1 MSKKL
6 ISKADLLNLANEML
20 KKHPGYKEGLLFVEA
35 EQKGTILVLRPT
47 MPNNEVKAEYLTT
60 TQEVC
65 SELSS
70 EYILA

>member
-20 KKHPGYKEGLLFVEA
+20 KKHPEHKEGLLFVEA

-47 MPNNEVKAEYLTT
+47 MPNNEVKVEYLTI

-65 SELSS
+65 SKLSS
-70 EYILA
+70 EYVLA

>member
-35 EQKGTILVLRPT
+35 EQKCTILVLRPII
-47 MPNNEVKAEYLTT
+47 PNNEVKPNT
-60 TQEVC
+60 
-65 SELSS
+65 
-70 EYILA
+70 